1 MHVKKNIILPYTS
14 SMVYMRKVMSI
25 LSSFKNEKRNENLI
39 KLIYNKQDIREL
51 LNQNS
56 ARRSGSKEHV

>member
-1 MHVKKNIILPYTS
+1 
-14 SMVYMRKVMSI
+14 MSI
-25 LSSFKNEKRNENLI
+25 LSSFKDEKRNENLI